1 MDRDACTDE
10 PVSVAMQASQA
21 GDHEQNSDEQD
32 HCSPLCICSCC
43 AAFVQLTTSVI
54 VIPVHVSHYTGL
66 IVPYQQRALLTGTHT
81 IWQPPRLA

>member
-1 MDRDACTDE
+1 MDRDTCTDE
-10 PVSVAMQASQA
+10 PVSITAQTSLA
-21 GDHEQNSDEQD
+21 DHHTQDTNDQD

-43 AAFVQLTTSVI
+43 AAFIQLTTSVI

-66 IVPYQQRALLTGTHT
+66 IVPYQQRAFSADTHS